1 MPISL
6 IIVLISLVGIS
17 GKALQ
22 LWGLYNQ
29 GGHNMMAAEEEL
41 EIIEVITVDTK
52 GMLESIADYQTLE
65 ASNHM

>member
-1 MPISL
+1 M
-6 IIVLISLVGIS
+6 GI
-17 GKALQ
+17 
-22 LWGLYNQ
+22 YNQ
-29 GGHNMMAAEEEL
+29 GGANMMAAEEEL